1 MNPQEFLV
9 LIKGEI
15 KTEEVET
22 LSFDDASR
30 KCKVVF
36 VMVMLMNIALVMLFV

>member
-1 MNPQEFLV
+1 MNPREVLV

-15 KTEEVET
+15 KTEEVES

-36 VMVMLMNIALVMLFV
+36 LTVMLMNIAPVMLFV

>member
-1 MNPQEFLV
+1 MNPREVLV

-15 KTEEVET
+15 KTEEVES

-36 VMVMLMNIALVMLFV
+36 RNGSAYEYSAR